1 MTKAAPCLLIR
12 LKVKQDKI
20 RGEKQTM
27 EIRQL
32 KYFIAA
38 AKHLNFTK
46 AARECNIVQTAM
58 TQQVANLENELKVK
72 LFERN
77 HRNLSL
83 TIAGE
88 RFLKDAKKIVNQVRI
103 SSEDMGDFKEGY
115 DHVIRIGYHGEM
127 FKKDLTE
134 ILKEF
139 RRINPKTKVYLS
151 QEPQDQLMESLEYGE
166 LDLVFTIYGSFFK
179 SLDWLKTEILDESK
193 VKLVVSADH
202 PLLKKEKVTKAD
214 LQSERFI
221 DFEEKNREERELHWL
236 QEGLVF
242 NHYCLVTDHTSGEIL
257 IESGY
262 GVAFWVDRLCDP
274 VRFPCLRFLDIEDY
288 TDTART
294 CVAYRKEG
302 LNPQCAQLLE
312 YIRSYEYAGAQT
324 PRIC

>member
-1 MTKAAPCLLIR
+1 
-12 LKVKQDKI
+12 
-20 RGEKQTM
+20 M

-32 KYFIAA
+32 KYFIVA

-72 LFERN
+72 LFERT

-83 TIAGE
+83 TAAGE
-88 RFLKDAKKIVNQVRI
+88 RFVKDAKKIINQAKAAA
-103 SSEDMGDFKEGY
+103 EDMEEFKEGY

-139 RRINPKTKVYLS
+139 RKANPKTKVYLS

-166 LDLVFTIYGSFFK
+166 LDIVFTIYGSFFK
-179 SLDWLKTEILDESK
+179 SLDWMEWEILDENK
-193 VKLVVSADH
+193 VKLVVSAQH
-202 PLLKKEKVTKAD
+202 RLLEKEKVTKED
-214 LQSERFI
+214 LQSEQFI
-221 DFEEKNREERELHWL
+221 DFEERNREEREILRL

-242 NHYCLVTDHTSGEIL
+242 PNYCLVTDHASGEIL

-262 GVAFWVDRLCDP
+262 GVAFWMDRLCDP
-274 VRFPCLRFLDIEDY
+274 ARYPNLRFIDIEGNRDI
-288 TDTART
+288 AKT
-294 CVAYRKEG
+294 CVAYRREDIS
-302 LNPQCAQLLE
+302 LQCRLLLE
-312 YIRSYEYAGAQT
+312 YIRDYEHVRAKT
-324 PRIC
+324 PHMS